1 MGTASFREYSDIQAI
16 VEVETQFGKRELI
29 ATLNPDH
36 VVLNITEDE
45 ENVADFILYNP
56 EIQKLFDWLKV
67 KNVVA

>member
-1 MGTASFREYSDIQAI
+1 MGTASFREYSDKQAI

-36 VVLNITEDE
+36 VVLTITEDE

-67 KNVVA
+67 KNVVT

>member
-16 VEVETQFGKRELI
+16 VEVETQFYKRELI

-36 VVLNITEDE
+36 VLLTITEEE

-56 EIQKLFDWLKV
+56 EMQKLFDWLKV